1 MADRLL
7 QLIASSSRFFCC
19 LAGLQLFYICRESS
33 GRDDKRLHH
42 QTSQLDAESVPIPPD
57 SEIFK
62 TQDGT
67 AGATVSANG
76 EIDFGNVDLS
86 QMDPEVIRVMFHV
99 NFSAPFDGQPNS
111 TTCLVFAYSGA
122 CSSSFIPVPT
132 FRLPPS
138 AFNSARFDC
147 HHSGRT
153 SKSLHAIA
161 RPQDENAAQ
170 G

>member
-1 MADRLL
+1 LIFPAYCFFISFLL
-7 QLIASSSRFFCC
+7 FR
-19 LAGLQLFYICRESS
+19 LQLFYICRESS

-57 SEIFK
+57 SGIFK

-99 NFSAPFDGQPNS
+99 NFSASFQDQRV
-111 TTCLVFAYSGA
+111 TQRRVFYLL
-122 CSSSFIPVPT
+122 IPVLALP
-132 FRLPPS
+132 RLFLILPS
-138 AFNSARFDC
+138 AFRTLRFRPFRKNFKESTRNC
-147 HHSGRT
+147 T
-153 SKSLHAIA
+153 SS
-161 RPQDENAAQ
+161 R
-170 G
+170 

>member
-1 MADRLL
+1 M
-7 QLIASSSRFFCC
+7 
-19 LAGLQLFYICRESS
+19 
-33 GRDDKRLHH
+33 
-42 QTSQLDAESVPIPPD
+42 PIPPD

-138 AFNSARFDC
+138 IPHASIAIIQEELQRVYTQLHVLKMKTLRKDNPHISKRRGGRKSTHRRFSLQV
-147 HHSGRT
+147 SGWSCFCTCGPGGQQLTRFC
-153 SKSLHAIA
+153 SSLHIS
-161 RPQDENAAQ
+161 Q
-170 G
+170 